1 MAMVCPYTQ
10 MCGPLWAAVTAAVS
24 QRYKEGPQ
32 AMESIYSG
40 CGTFRISTFI
50 AVALMPIS
58 SLLQPV
64 LPVALS
70 LTLIVQGYICT
81 QLAMNM
87 CKSDIERG
95 ICGVMGAVLATK
107 GAAWGLAVG
116 IILFF
121 ILHQKKQKV
130 EQEPV
135 PVAVSDGESARSS
148 GGGCW

>member
-1 MAMVCPYTQ
+1 

-64 LPVALS
+64 LP
-70 LTLIVQGYICT
+70 
-81 QLAMNM
+81 
-87 CKSDIERG
+87 
-95 ICGVMGAVLATK
+95 
-107 GAAWGLAVG
+107 
-116 IILFF
+116 
-121 ILHQKKQKV
+121 
-130 EQEPV
+130 
-135 PVAVSDGESARSS
+135 
-148 GGGCW
+148 